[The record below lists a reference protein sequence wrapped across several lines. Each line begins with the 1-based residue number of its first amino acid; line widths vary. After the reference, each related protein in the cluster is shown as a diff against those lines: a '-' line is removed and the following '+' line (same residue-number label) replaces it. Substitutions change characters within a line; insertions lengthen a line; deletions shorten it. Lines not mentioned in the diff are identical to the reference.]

1 MSSELHLGTILKER
15 MERDAIHI
23 AIASVVASELLHPG
37 EFINFI
43 SPDDIDNV
51 KADSDGI
58 GIVDPYLR
66 TPVNK
71 GDIFWMHLLPGTI
84 TSLKHQWSHPAFD
97 ALAAKIKA
105 DHERKIAN
113 ETFIF
118 EESRRWIEDWA
129 SGIGIEY
136 DEALS
141 AARRYVR
148 NGDYWSEGARF
159 DGEYVP
165 DEFWD
170 HFEVVTESQVSS
182 NDRGS
187 FFSCS
192 C

>member
-1 MSSELHLGTILKER
+1 MSELHIGTILKER

-23 AIASVVASELLHPG
+23 AIASVVANELLHPG

-43 SPDDIDNV
+43 SPYDIDNV

-66 TPVNK
+66 TSVNK

-97 ALAAKIKA
+97 ALTAKIKA
-105 DHERKIAN
+105 DHERKLA
-113 ETFIF
+113 EKKKIF
-118 EESRRWIEDWA
+118 NDSFEWIENWA
-129 SGIGIEY
+129 SNVGITY

-141 AARRYVR
+141 AAEEYLQHG
-148 NGDYWSEGARF
+148 NYWCEGDRF
-159 DGEYVP
+159 DGEHVP

-170 HFEVVTESQVSS
+170 HYEVVSESKIKSS
-182 NDRGS
+182 KRGS